1 MFIHRGLIEKNF
13 RENHITSFKECIKK
27 KFNIETDIHF
37 TQNNTPICFHDYSL
51 RRLFNIRKKTRT
63 ILDKNLKA
71 RILRSIY
78 YQLINVSSKDKKGN
92 KYNIKS
98 QGIHFELK

>member
-1 MFIHRGLIEKNF
+1 MKVF
-13 RENHITSFKECIKK
+13 KK
-27 KFNIETDIHF
+27 K
-37 TQNNTPICFHDYSL
+37 NNNYVPYI
-51 RRLFNIRKKTRT
+51 
-63 ILDKNLKA
+63 ILGKNLKA